1 MVHWMAG
8 RIGLAPKDFAL
19 AVFIMLIWGM
29 NYTIGKLAIVE
40 LPPFLLMTLRF
51 ALVSLLLIPF
61 CRWPKEGGRQLVLIA
76 IMMGWLHFPLI
87 YVGLRGVESGV
98 ASLLMQ
104 LQLPFTLILSWLVF
118 GDKVRRLQI
127 LGIVIAFAGLIL
139 LLAEPELG
147 RGTHTMAEY
156 GWGIAATI
164 LSALALAVNLVLQKR
179 TNPLTL
185 SPLTL
190 TAWISFLSVP
200 VMLVCSLLFE
210 GDLIQRITQARWAG
224 WGGLLFMTFAASMFG
239 LTYWN
244 KMMHRYP
251 IGLMS
256 SFFLLIPIFAVAGG
270 AIFLH
275 EPTTAKTLAATML
288 VLVGMGCMMYRPKH

>member
-1 MVHWMAG
+1 MVNWMAG

-40 LPPFLLMTLRF
+40 IPPFLLMSLRF
-51 ALVSLLLIPF
+51 ALVSVLLIPF
-61 CRWPKEGGRQLVLIA
+61 CRWPKQGGRQLIIIA
-76 IMMGWLHFPLI
+76 VMMGWLHFPLI

-104 LQLPFTLILSWLVF
+104 LQLPFTLILSWFVL
-118 GDKVRRLQI
+118 GDRLRRLQL
-127 LGIVIAFAGLIL
+127 LGIIIAFAGLIV

-147 RGTHTMAEY
+147 RGNHIMAEY
-156 GWGIAATI
+156 GWGMMATVG
-164 LSALALAVNLVLQKR
+164 SALALAINLVIQKR
-179 TNPLTL
+179 TDPLSL

-200 VMLVCSLLFE
+200 VTFACSLLFE
-210 GDLIQRITQARWAG
+210 GNPIPFITEARWAG

-239 LTYWN
+239 LTAWN
-244 KMMHRYP
+244 RMLHRYP
-251 IGLMS
+251 VGVMS

-275 EPTTAKTLAATML
+275 EPTTVKTLLATIL
-288 VLVGMGCMMYRPKH
+288 VLIGMGCMIYRPNH